1 MPAKAAP
8 HECKLLMKN
17 LDAEGDSSE
26 RHDRKMK
33 LRCQHFSALALWV
46 ASLGV
51 LVPIIASADNNPSQ
65 SAAIA
70 NAGTDAASPRPINVL
85 ILGDSLSL
93 CGFGKRLD
101 ERLRKD
107 PRVKTTFTYMTC
119 GTTPLSWLKQK
130 PYTNVKTH
138 CGFWS
143 IESVPG
149 AAHPHEM
156 QDTYGMRRKYSPK
169 PHTVPKVEDLL
180 ETVQPDIL
188 IMQTGTNL
196 FDLFAGRKTIR
207 PEHDGTALRNYLI
220 PFVARA
226 IKAPS
231 PLRKI
236 YWVASPTSG
245 RVAEDVQQFVFE
257 QTRADLQIAATVID
271 SRALVSYPYH
281 HMEPDREH
289 FLGADMDQWADGVFD
304 IVERDMS
311 SSSIASLKPL
321 SETVQLA
328 GAASE
333 HQPARAEPDSETLL
347 VKAKL
352 VFKSQPIQLR
362 QLLPYQELLVAYVYD
377 VKKVVS
383 GEYSEKQI
391 LVMHPAYIGLQPQR
405 LGKYRI
411 GKNYKLRL
419 QQLEGTPW
427 ETAKARDDSGLID
440 LQPYIRIEDERKYPG
455 NAR

>member
-1 MPAKAAP
+1 M
-8 HECKLLMKN
+8 EISF
-17 LDAEGDSSE
+17 ET
-26 RHDRKMK
+26 HDRKMK
-33 LRCQHFSALALWV
+33 SRCQLNRRSAPLFAALTLCL
-46 ASLGV
+46 ASLGSV
-51 LVPIIASADNNPSQ
+51 SANNNPPPSTQ
-65 SAAIA
+65 IPNAA
-70 NAGTDAASPRPINVL
+70 GDPASPRPINVL

-101 ERLRKD
+101 ERFRED
-107 PRVKTTFTYMTC
+107 PRVKATFTYMTC
-119 GTTPLSWLKQK
+119 GTTPLSWLKLK

-143 IESVPG
+143 IESVTD
-149 AAHPHEM
+149 ADHPQEL

-169 PHTVPKVEDLL
+169 AHLVPKLEDLL
-180 ETVQPDIL
+180 ATAQPDIL

-196 FDLFAGRKTIR
+196 FGLFAGRKTVR
-207 PEHDGTALRNYLI
+207 PEHDGPALRNYLM

-245 RVAEDVQQFVFE
+245 RVALEVQDFVFE
-257 QTRADLQIAATVID
+257 QTRADLQVAATVID
-271 SRALVSYPYH
+271 SRTLVSYPYH

-289 FLGADMDQWADGVFD
+289 FLGADMNQWADGVFD
-304 IVERDMS
+304 VVERDLS
-311 SSSIASLKPL
+311 STSIASLKPL

-328 GAASE
+328 SATPE
-333 HQPARAEPDSETLL
+333 HHEPARNEEDSETLL

-352 VFKSQPIQLR
+352 VFKSEPIKLR

-411 GKNYKLRL
+411 GRNYKLRL
-419 QQLEGTPW
+419 QQLEGSPW

-455 NAR
+455 SAR